1 MGNLGTGYLSAQ
13 KIDLFGLRVRWG
25 LLALLAAVLYGS
37 VPLVAVAALVAVSV
51 GAGLLVQRLCV
62 ELIRYEGQGAHAARL
77 LRAVD
82 ALLACGAAWIY
93 GSGHGIEWIVA
104 IPYLL
109 LDAYCSRS
117 TKRVL
122 GLSLAMMVVTVGGAY
137 LNHTIQSSPIPL
149 FAIVASAVV
158 GTVFARFQMR
168 DYDLHRRDRRLGTLM
183 GTAAALA
190 ASESLPGVIAHT
202 LQSAVNDLGAS
213 AGIIALV
220 SEEDPEN
227 LVTEAAYS
235 PRGEFD
241 FPREI
246 RVGEG
251 VSGYVVQM
259 GQPIA
264 LAASVGER
272 LDCDG
277 LSTDARSAVSV
288 PLVNRAFAG
297 AGQAGQDE
305 IVGAMTLV
313 RSDRNEAIGG
323 EDLEMLQ
330 SLSALLA
337 SAIHNARMEERQ
349 RATFLR
355 TLESLATALEARDDY
370 TRGHSQRVCDLSGM
384 IGKRLGLSA
393 EALEELRIGTILH
406 DIGKIG
412 VPDAILNK
420 PSRLT
425 DEEFTTMRQH
435 PVIGYEICKPL
446 MLSEGVLMIIR
457 NHHEKL
463 DGAGYPDGL
472 KGGELPLSL
481 RVVCVADAFDAM
493 SSRRPYRG
501 VMDLRRVVGELS
513 KGAGVQFDPVVVE
526 ATKELLFSGSL
537 DAMYRPF
544 WDAGAVELLAASDP
558 GREGPRDAEVG
569 RKAA

>member
-1 MGNLGTGYLSAQ
+1 
-13 KIDLFGLRVRWG
+13 
-25 LLALLAAVLYGS
+25 
-37 VPLVAVAALVAVSV
+37 
-51 GAGLLVQRLCV
+51 
-62 ELIRYEGQGAHAARL
+62 
-77 LRAVD
+77 
-82 ALLACGAAWIY
+82 
-93 GSGHGIEWIVA
+93 
-104 IPYLL
+104 
-109 LDAYCSRS
+109 
-117 TKRVL
+117 
-122 GLSLAMMVVTVGGAY
+122 
-137 LNHTIQSSPIPL
+137 
-149 FAIVASAVV
+149 
-158 GTVFARFQMR
+158 
-168 DYDLHRRDRRLGTLM
+168 
-183 GTAAALA
+183 
-190 ASESLPGVIAHT
+190 
-202 LQSAVNDLGAS
+202 
-213 AGIIALV
+213 
-220 SEEDPEN
+220 
-227 LVTEAAYS
+227 
-235 PRGEFD
+235 
-241 FPREI
+241 
-246 RVGEG
+246 
-251 VSGYVVQM
+251 
-259 GQPIA
+259 
-264 LAASVGER
+264 
-272 LDCDG
+272 
-277 LSTDARSAVSV
+277 
-288 PLVNRAFAG
+288 
-297 AGQAGQDE
+297 
-305 IVGAMTLV
+305 
-313 RSDRNEAIGG
+313 
-323 EDLEMLQ
+323 
-330 SLSALLA
+330 
-337 SAIHNARMEERQ
+337 MEERQ

-425 DEEFTTMRQH
+425 DEEFATMRQH

-544 WDAGAVELLAASDP
+544 WDAGAVELLAATDP
-558 GREGPRDAEVG
+558 GREGPRDTDAG

>member
-1 MGNLGTGYLSAQ
+1 MGSLSAQ
-13 KIDLFGLRVRWG
+13 KIDLFGLRVRW
-25 LLALLAAVLYGS
+25 ALLAVLATVLFGA
-37 VPLVAVAALVAVSV
+37 VPLAFVAGLAALSV
-51 GAGLLVQRLCV
+51 VGGIVVTRLCADPT
-62 ELIRYEGQGAHAARL
+62 LYDRRGASAARL

-93 GSGHGIEWIVA
+93 AHGSGIEWIVA

-109 LDAYCSRS
+109 LDAYCSRN

-122 GLSLAMMVVTVGGAY
+122 ALSVAMMVLTVGGAT
-137 LNHTIQSSPIPL
+137 LGGSPNASLIPCA
-149 FAIVASAVV
+149 AIVASATV
-158 GTVFARFQMR
+158 GTVFARFQLR

-202 LQSAVNDLGAS
+202 LQSAVKDLGAS

-220 SEEDPEN
+220 SEEDPGC

-241 FPREI
+241 FPKEI

-264 LAASVGER
+264 LTASAGEK

-277 LSTDARSAVSV
+277 LSVDARSAVSV

-305 IVGAMTLV
+305 IIGAMTLV
-313 RSDRNEAIGG
+313 RSDRAEAVGG

-337 SAIHNARMEERQ
+337 SAVHNARMEERQ

-355 TLESLATALEARDDY
+355 TLESLAQALEARDDY
-370 TRGHSQRVCDLSGM
+370 TRGHSQRVCDVSGM
-384 IGKRLGLSA
+384 IGKKLGLA
-393 EALEELRIGTILH
+393 PEALEELRIGTILH

-526 ATKELLFSGSL
+526 ATKDLLFTGAL
-537 DAMYRPF
+537 DAMYAPF
-544 WDAGAVELLAASDP
+544 WEATAAELLAASEP
-558 GREGPRDAEVG
+558 GREQNQSHVPGQISGSR
-569 RKAA
+569 AA